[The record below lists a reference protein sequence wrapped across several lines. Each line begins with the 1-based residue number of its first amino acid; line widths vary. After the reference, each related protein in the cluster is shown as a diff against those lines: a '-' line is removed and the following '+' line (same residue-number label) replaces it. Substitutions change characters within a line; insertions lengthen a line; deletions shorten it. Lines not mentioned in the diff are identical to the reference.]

1 MVLMSEFQQRGL
13 AVCSLKIADHLQC
26 VKHQFMPAKRKTL
39 KGRNRN
45 KGNSTK
51 LDNRSYQK
59 SFILDM
65 DGVVYTDSTL
75 IPGANEFV
83 NRLTKGNYK
92 FLFLTNNS
100 YYTPLELRERLL
112 NMGVDVPEDYFY
124 TSAMAT
130 ASFLKVQRPN
140 GCSAYVIGGKG
151 VLDELQK
158 ANVEITSNKPD
169 YVVVAE
175 TEEYDYA
182 KITEATLLVQE
193 GANFIANN
201 QDLTGPSQRGPV
213 PACGALV
220 APIEKVTGI
229 APYFLGKPNPAMM
242 FWARKKLG
250 VHSAN
255 CFMIGDRMDTDIVG
269 GLESGMTTCLVLS
282 GVTSRK
288 IMNRFPY
295 QPDYVF
301 NNLGE
306 IDPETILSKR
316 DRVES

>member
-1 MVLMSEFQQRGL
+1 MH
-13 AVCSLKIADHLQC
+13 K
-26 VKHQFMPAKRKTL
+26 
-39 KGRNRN
+39 
-45 KGNSTK
+45 
-51 LDNRSYQK
+51 DNRSYQK

-65 DGVVYTDSTL
+65 DGVIYTGSKL
-75 IPGANEFV
+75 ISGAKEFV
-83 NRLTKGNYK
+83 DSLQQGNYK

-100 YYTPLELRERLL
+100 YHTPPEIRQRLL
-112 NMGVDVPEDYFY
+112 NLGIDVGEDFFY

-151 VLDELQK
+151 VTDELES
-158 ANVEITSNKPD
+158 AGIEITSEKPD
-169 YVVVAE
+169 YVIVAE

-182 KITEATLLVQE
+182 KITEATLLIQE
-193 GANFIANN
+193 GAKFIATNP
-201 QDLTGPSQRGPV
+201 DLTGPSLRGPV

-220 APIEKVTGI
+220 APIQKVTGVT
-229 APYFLGKPNPAMM
+229 PYFMGKPNPAMM

-269 GLESGMTTCLVLS
+269 GLESGMTTCLVLT
-282 GVTSRK
+282 GVTDRE

-301 NNLGE
+301 NHLGE
-306 IDPETILSKR
+306 IDPEAILSRR
-316 DRVES
+316 DRVEV

>member
-1 MVLMSEFQQRGL
+1 VIMRPE
-13 AVCSLKIADHLQC
+13 
-26 VKHQFMPAKRKTL
+26 
-39 KGRNRN
+39 
-45 KGNSTK
+45 
-51 LDNRSYQK
+51 DNRTYHK

-65 DGVVYTDSTL
+65 DGVVYTGAKL
-75 IPGANEFV
+75 IPGAKEFV
-83 NRLTKGNYK
+83 SRLKQGNYK

-100 YYTPLELRERLL
+100 YHSPLELRARLL
-112 NMGVDVPEDYFY
+112 NMGIDVTEDYFY

-151 VLDELQK
+151 VTDELEK
-158 ANVEITSNKPD
+158 AGITITSDNPD
-169 YVVVAE
+169 YVIIAE

-182 KITEATLLVQE
+182 KIIEATLLIQE
-193 GANFIANN
+193 GAKFIATNP
-201 QDLTGPSQRGPV
+201 DLTGPSLRGPV

-220 APIEKVTGI
+220 APIQKVTGV
-229 APYFLGKPNPAMM
+229 APYFLGKPNPVMM
-242 FWARKKLG
+242 FLARKKLG

-269 GLESGMTTCLVLS
+269 GLESGMTACLVLS
-282 GVTSRK
+282 GVTDRE

-301 NNLGE
+301 QHLGE
-306 IDPETILSKR
+306 IDPDAIVSR
-316 DRVES
+316 RNRVEN